1 MRVNGVSL
9 HLYSGD
15 PPCLEDLAQRI
26 RLDESLTFLTA
37 NSAIELFRLDEN
49 LRPANQI
56 SPKGKALLGFGKAMR
71 LLIPTPILS
80 RTEERVLFRRAIP
93 ELGLPPAE
101 ADRLRRDAGDWVE
114 LLADLEA
121 KGLEPD
127 PGALAEIMLSVEIAE
142 LVAQVWMVSRSI
154 QEREGEGRLGF
165 ERTVMLW
172 ITNGAEGIEHLVME
186 GFTFLTPIQKALIST
201 VAERAPVD
209 VVAPYRLE
217 QPQLFTQ
224 IRQTY
229 ADWWQPEPEIWVTDS
244 AGDPA
249 LIKLKDSIFS
259 GHNYPLTADPVSVRQ
274 YQHLHN
280 EIRECVSKISALL
293 GEGKDPRSIAIVVPN
308 RRDFDAVLQEEANL
322 QSLSVSLGVPPRLLL
337 LTPVGRFILELYQAS
352 DGAEVRVSA
361 DQFETM
367 LSSGWLGALAQR
379 SVHEFRAVKNQL
391 FARCSTTTEWLSIFS
406 DLASRVPRATEP
418 ARQAIDWVDPKHVVV
433 WKDSLERIG
442 LLVERLF
449 EPGERSIGE
458 HVRLLIEALDE
469 IPIAQ
474 VLEGEREV
482 IARVKEAL
490 QGAVESGS
498 LGIATDEFA
507 EILTSLATEYDEATA
522 TEDEALETGKIWVT
536 TPQGI
541 DGVRRDFVFVLGM
554 DATKMPRSGGDDWPF
569 KDLGVSRHLD
579 TERYMFGGV
588 VRAAAAG
595 LRISCSRRSLDKA
608 VIPAPFLLSAGF
620 EIDLAG
626 APRPTG
632 PSATHGKDFV
642 TPARREMYTIS
653 ELAIFGLCP
662 HRYKLER
669 LEPRSRRY
677 ASPIHV
683 PYLAQGRWIGLVM
696 ERLTSRGSIAAS
708 MFWEEMTKAAGEVRD
723 QVYGE
728 FPGMSD
734 QDWRSTE
741 SHVFSSLRANC
752 NFAIDGGYPIRIEA
766 ASIPP
771 HPIERAGRVQFV
783 DMAVRYVI
791 VKGRIAYPFN
801 VDLMHEEWLIP
812 AKTSGLRPMVRDHGL
827 ELFPEKASAFAWWA
841 GSIRAAYKANSNPAK
856 FGDGLRPTTR
866 QAERLIDQ
874 IEAGKYPRRPGDHCV
889 HCPVLDE
896 CLGVDP

>member
-1 MRVNGVSL
+1 MNGVYL

-15 PPCLEDLAQRI
+15 PPSLEDLAERI
-26 RLDESLTFLTA
+26 LLDEPFTFLTA

-49 LRPANQI
+49 LRPVKQI
-56 SPKGKALLGFGKAMR
+56 SPKGKALLAFGKAMR
-71 LLIPTPILS
+71 VLIPTPILS

-93 ELGLPPAE
+93 ELGFSPAD
-101 ADRLRRDAGDWVE
+101 ADRLRRDAADWVE

-127 PGALAEIMLSVEIAE
+127 PGALAEIMLSDEIAE
-142 LVAQVWMVSRSI
+142 LVAQVWTVTRSI

-165 ERTVMLW
+165 ERTAMEW
-172 ITNGAEGIEHLVME
+172 IDEGASGIEHLVME
-186 GFTFLTPIQKALIST
+186 GFTFLTPIQKSLISK
-201 VAERAPVD
+201 VAARATVD
-209 VVAPYRLE
+209 VVAPYRTE
-217 QPQLFTQ
+217 QPQLFRQ

-229 ADWWQPEPEIWVTDS
+229 ADWWPPDPEVWVTKS
-244 AGDPA
+244 SGEPA
-249 LIKLKDSIFS
+249 LIKLKDSIFT
-259 GHNYPLTADPVSVRQ
+259 GRNYPLTTGPVSVRQ
-274 YQHLHN
+274 HQHLHD
-280 EIRECVSKISALL
+280 EIRACISGISGLL
-293 GEGKDPRSIAIVVPN
+293 AEGKDPRSIAIVVPN
-308 RRDFDAVLQEEANL
+308 RKDFDAVLQEEANL
-322 QSLSVSLGVPPRLLL
+322 QMLSVSLGVPPRLLL

-352 DGAEVRVSA
+352 DGLEVRVSA

-391 FARCSTTTEWLSIFS
+391 FARCSTTTEWRKIFS

-433 WKDSLERIG
+433 WEDSLERIG

-469 IPIAQ
+469 IPTAQ
-474 VLEGEREV
+474 ILEGEREV

-490 QGAVESGS
+490 QGTAESGS
-498 LGIATDEFA
+498 LRIATDEFA
-507 EILTSLATEYDEATA
+507 EILTSLANEYDEATA
-522 TEDEALETGKIWVT
+522 TEDEALESGKIWVT

-554 DATKMPRSGGDDWPF
+554 DATKMPRSEGDDWPF
-569 KDLGVSRHLD
+569 KELGVARHLE
-579 TERYMFGGV
+579 TERYMFGGI
-588 VRAAAAG
+588 VRAASAG

-608 VIPAPFLLSAGF
+608 VIPTPFLLSAGF
-620 EIDLAG
+620 EIALAS

-632 PSATHGKDFV
+632 PSATRGKNLV

-677 ASPIHV
+677 ASPIHI

-696 ERLTSRGSIAAS
+696 ERLSSRGSIPAPA
-708 MFWEEMTKAAGEVRD
+708 FWEEMTNAAGEVRD
-723 QVYGE
+723 QVYSE

-734 QDWRSTE
+734 QDRRSTE
-741 SHVFSSLRANC
+741 SHVFSSLQATC
-752 NFAIDGGYPIRIEA
+752 NFAADGGYPIRIEA
-766 ASIPP
+766 LSIPP
-771 HPIERAGRVQFV
+771 HPVERVGRVQFV
-783 DMAVRYVI
+783 DIAVRFVI
-791 VKGRIAYPFN
+791 VKGRFGYPFN
-801 VDLMHEEWLIP
+801 GDLMHEEWLVP
-812 AKTSGLRPMVRDHGL
+812 TRSSGLRPLVRERGL
-827 ELFPEKASAFAWWA
+827 ELFPDKASAFAWWA
-841 GSIRAAYKANSNPAK
+841 EAIRAAYKAKSDPAK
-856 FGDGLRPTTR
+856 FGDGLRPITR

-874 IEAGKYPRRPGDHCV
+874 IEAGKYPRRPGAHCA